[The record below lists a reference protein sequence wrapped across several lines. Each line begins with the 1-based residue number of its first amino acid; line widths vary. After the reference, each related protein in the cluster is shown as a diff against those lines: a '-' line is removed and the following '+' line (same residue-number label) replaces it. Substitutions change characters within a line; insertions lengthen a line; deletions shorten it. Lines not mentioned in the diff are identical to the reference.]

1 VLSTTS
7 RLRCGHCAEVT
18 GVYEPM
24 IVVASDKARE
34 TSRAAEP
41 SVVPGPRERYPRAYY
56 FERLRSAAA

>member
-7 RLRCGHCAEVT
+7 KLRCDHCAEMI
-18 GVYEPM
+18 GVYEPTT
-24 IVVASDKARE
+24 VVASGVTRE

-41 SVVPGPRERYPRAYY
+41 SAVSGPLERYHHACY